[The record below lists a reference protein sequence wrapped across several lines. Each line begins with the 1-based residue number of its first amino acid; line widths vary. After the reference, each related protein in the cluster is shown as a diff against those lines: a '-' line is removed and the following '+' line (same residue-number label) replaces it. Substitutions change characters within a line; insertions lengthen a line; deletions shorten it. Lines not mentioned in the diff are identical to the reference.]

1 MRLSNV
7 TILIAGG
14 GIGGVSAALALAQR
28 GFKVRVLERA
38 AEFGEIGFGIQ
49 LGPNAFDMLD
59 RLGVREALEATAF
72 YPNNLVMQDAISGK
86 EVSRIHLKGAFRKQY
101 KWPYA
106 VIHRRDLHGALLDAC
121 RDKPE
126 LVSLETSSG
135 LKAFRQDGERV
146 LVTLDDGREIEGGM
160 LICAD
165 GLRSVG
171 RQQILGDGEPRVS
184 GHVAHRGVV
193 PMDQVTD
200 TRFVDDMVIWAGPNL
215 HLVQY
220 RLRGGTVLNNVCVIE
235 SEEYKQGKE
244 DWGTM
249 EEVRRTF
256 AGTVPYV
263 RDALR
268 FISTERRWAMCD
280 RDPKPGWTQG
290 NATLLGDAAHPTLQY
305 LAQGACMAMED
316 GVVLAAKLAARGG
329 GSGNNGSGASVNAT
343 LQAYEAERYL
353 RAARITLTSRFFGH
367 VCHAGGGA
375 RDLRNHLAAQRG
387 PENFFEVDWIYR
399 GIAV

>member
-1 MRLSNV
+1 M

-14 GIGGVSAALALAQR
+14 GIGGVSAALALAQK

-49 LGPNAFDMLD
+49 LGPNAFAMLD
-59 RLGVREALEATAF
+59 RLGVRQALEATAF
-72 YPNNLVMQDAISGK
+72 FPNNLVMQDATNGR
-86 EVSRIHLKGAFRKQY
+86 EVSRIHLKGAFRQKY

-135 LKAFRQDGERV
+135 LKSFKQDKGRV
-146 LVTLDDGREIEGGM
+146 QVTLEDGREIEGEM

-165 GLRSVG
+165 GLRSAG
-171 RQQILGDGEPRVS
+171 RQQIIGDGEPRVS

-193 PMDQVTD
+193 PMDKVSD
-200 TRFVDDMVIWAGPNL
+200 TRFVDDMVIWVGPNL

-235 SEEYKQGKE
+235 SEQYKQGRE
-244 DWGTM
+244 QWGGM
-249 EEVRRTF
+249 DEVQHIF
-256 AGTVPYV
+256 AGMVPYV
-263 RDALR
+263 RDALS
-268 FISTERRWAMCD
+268 FISTERSWVMCD
-280 RDPKPGWTQG
+280 REPTAGWTQG
-290 NATLLGDAAHPTLQY
+290 NVTLLGDAAHPTLQY

-316 GVVLAAKLAARGG
+316 GVVLAAEMAKRAA
-329 GSGNNGSGASVNAT
+329 SASPAPVNAT
-343 LQAYEAERYL
+343 LQAYEEARYL

-375 RDLRNHLAAQRG
+375 RDLRNHLAGQRG

-399 GIAV
+399 GIEV

>member
-1 MRLSNV
+1 M

-14 GIGGVSAALALAQR
+14 GIGGVSAALALALK

-38 AEFGEIGFGIQ
+38 PEFGEIGFGIQ

-59 RLGVREALEATAF
+59 KLGVREALESTAF
-72 YPNNLVMQDAISGK
+72 FPNNLVMQDAISGQ

-121 RDKPE
+121 RAKPD

-135 LKAFRQDGERV
+135 LKGFRQDGSKV
-146 LVTLDDGREIEGGM
+146 QVTLEDGREVEGDM

-171 RQQILGDGEPRVS
+171 RQQILKDGEPRVS

-193 PMDQVTD
+193 PMDQVSD
-200 TRFVDDMVIWAGPNL
+200 TRFVDDMVIWVGPNL

-244 DWGTM
+244 QWGGM
-249 EEVRRTF
+249 DEVQRIF
-256 AGTVPYV
+256 EPTVPYV
-263 RDALR
+263 RDALK
-268 FISTERRWAMCD
+268 FISTERSWAMCD
-280 RDPKPGWTQG
+280 RDPRPGWTVG
-290 NATLLGDAAHPTLQY
+290 NVTLLGDAAHPTLQY

-316 GVVLAAKLAARGG
+316 GVVLAGKMAARGTDG
-329 GSGNNGSGASVNAT
+329 KSSSVNAT
-343 LQAYEAERYL
+343 LQEYEAERYL

-387 PENFFEVDWIYR
+387 TENFFEVDWIYR
-399 GIAV
+399 GITV

>member
-1 MRLSNV
+1 M

-14 GIGGVSAALALAQR
+14 GIGGVSAALALAQK
-28 GFKVRVLERA
+28 GFEVRVLERA
-38 AEFGEIGFGIQ
+38 PEFGEIGFGIQ

-59 RLGVREALEATAF
+59 RLGVREALEETAF
-72 YPNNLVMQDAISGK
+72 YPNNLVMQDATTGR
-86 EVSRIHLKGAFRKQY
+86 EVSRIHLKGAFREKY

-121 RDKPE
+121 RALPE
-126 LVSLETSSG
+126 RVSLETSSG
-135 LKAFRQDGERV
+135 LQSFTQEGGRV
-146 LVTLDDGREIEGGM
+146 RAHLEDGREVEGDL

-171 RQQILGDGEPRVS
+171 RQQIIGDGEPRVS

-193 PMDQVTD
+193 PMDAVTD
-200 TRFVDDMVIWAGPNL
+200 TRFVDDMVIWVGPGL

-235 SEEYKQGKE
+235 SEEYKQGRE
-244 DWGTM
+244 PWGGM
-249 EEVRRTF
+249 DEVERFFSATI
-256 AGTVPYV
+256 PYV
-263 RDALR
+263 RESLR
-268 FISTERRWAMCD
+268 FISHERRWAMCD

-290 NATLLGDAAHPTLQY
+290 HVTLLGDAAHPTLQY

-316 GVVLAAKLAARGG
+316 GVVLARKLAGG
-329 GSGNNGSGASVNAT
+329 DGPVSAA

-367 VCHAGGGA
+367 VCHASGGA
-375 RDLRNHLAAQRG
+375 RDLRNHLASQRG
-387 PENFFEVDWIYR
+387 DENFFEVDWIYR
-399 GIAV
+399 GIEV

>member
-1 MRLSNV
+1 M

-38 AEFGEIGFGIQ
+38 PEFGEIGFGIQ

-59 RLGVREALEATAF
+59 KLGVREALEATAF
-72 YPNNLVMQDAISGK
+72 FPNNLVMQDATNGR
-86 EVSRIHLKGAFRKQY
+86 EVSRIHLKGTFRQHY

-121 RDKPE
+121 RDKPD

-135 LKAFRQDGERV
+135 LKSFTQDGARV
-146 LVTLDDGREIEGGM
+146 QATLDDGRQVEGEM

-171 RQQILGDGEPRVS
+171 RQQILKDGEPRVS

-200 TRFVDDMVIWAGPNL
+200 TRYVDDMVIWVGPNL

-235 SEEYKQGKE
+235 SEQYKQGRAQ
-244 DWGTM
+244 WGGM
-249 EEVRRTF
+249 DEVEEIF
-256 AGTVPYV
+256 SGMIPYV
-263 RDALR
+263 RESLR
-268 FISTERRWAMCD
+268 FISHEKSWAMCD
-280 RDPKPGWTQG
+280 RDPKPGWTDG
-290 NATLLGDAAHPTLQY
+290 RVTLLGDAAHPTLQY

-316 GVVLAAKLAARGG
+316 GVVLAQKLAANQGTDAA
-329 GSGNNGSGASVNAT
+329 SLGAA
-343 LQAYEAERYL
+343 LQAYEDARYL

-375 RDLRNHLAAQRG
+375 RDLRNHLASQRG

-399 GIAV
+399 GIGV

>member
-1 MRLSNV
+1 M

-14 GIGGVSAALALAQR
+14 GIGGVSAALALAQK
-28 GFKVRVLERA
+28 GFQVRVLERA
-38 AEFGEIGFGIQ
+38 PEFGEIGFGIQ

-59 RLGVREALEATAF
+59 KLGVREALEATAF
-72 YPNNLVMQDAISGK
+72 YPNNLVMQDAVSGK
-86 EVSRIHLKGAFRKQY
+86 EVSRIHLKGAFRQKY

-121 RDKPE
+121 RAKPE

-135 LKAFRQDGERV
+135 LASFKQDGAKV
-146 LVTLDDGREIEGGM
+146 QVTLDDGREVEGDM

-171 RQQILGDGEPRVS
+171 RQQIIGDGEPRSS

-235 SEEYKQGKE
+235 SQEYKEGRE
-244 DWGTM
+244 DWGSM
-249 EEVRRTF
+249 DEVRRTF
-256 AGTVPYV
+256 ECTVPYV

-268 FISTERRWAMCD
+268 FISTERSWRMCD
-280 RDPKPGWTQG
+280 RDPMPGWTQG

-316 GVVLAAKLAARGG
+316 GVVLASKLAARA
-329 GSGNNGSGASVNAT
+329 SGRSDVSVSDT

-353 RAARITLTSRFFGH
+353 RAARITLTSRFFGQ

-375 RDLRNHLAAQRG
+375 RDLRNHLGAQRG
-387 PENFFEVDWIYR
+387 AENFFEVDWIYR
-399 GIAV
+399 GIGV

>member
-1 MRLSNV
+1 M

-72 YPNNLVMQDAISGK
+72 FPNNLVMQDAVSGK
-86 EVSRIHLKGAFRKQY
+86 EVSRIHLKGAFRRQY

-121 RDKPE
+121 RAKPE

-135 LKAFRQDGERV
+135 LKSFKQDGERM
-146 LVTLDDGREIEGGM
+146 LVTLDDGREVEGGM

-171 RQQILGDGEPRVS
+171 RQQILKDGEPRVS

-193 PMDQVTD
+193 PMEQVSD

-235 SEEYKQGKE
+235 SEQYKQGRQN
-244 DWGTM
+244 WGGM
-249 EEVRRTF
+249 DEVEQIF
-256 AGTVPYV
+256 SGTVPYV

-268 FISTERRWAMCD
+268 FISTERSWVMCD
-280 RDPKPGWTQG
+280 RDPKPGWTAG

-316 GVVLAAKLAARGG
+316 GVVLAAKMAGRGDT
-329 GSGNNGSGASVNAT
+329 SINAT
-343 LQAYEAERYL
+343 LQAYETERYL

-387 PENFFEVDWIYR
+387 TENFFEVDWIYR
-399 GIAV
+399 GIEA

>member
-1 MRLSNV
+1 M

-14 GIGGVSAALALAQR
+14 GIGGVSAALALAQQ

-38 AEFGEIGFGIQ
+38 PEFGEIGFGIQ
-49 LGPNAFDMLD
+49 LGPNAFAMLD
-59 RLGVREALEATAF
+59 RLGVREALEQSAF
-72 YPNNLVMQDAISGK
+72 YPNNLVMQDATNGK
-86 EVSRIHLKGAFRKQY
+86 EVSRIHLKGAFRQKY

-121 RDKPE
+121 LAKPG

-135 LKAFRQDGERV
+135 LKSFKQDGTKV
-146 LVTLDDGREIEGGM
+146 QATLDDGREVEGDM

-165 GLRSVG
+165 GLRSAG
-171 RQQILGDGEPRVS
+171 REQILADGEPRVS

-193 PMDQVTD
+193 PMDKVTD
-200 TRFVDDMVIWAGPNL
+200 TRFVDDMVIWVGPYL

-220 RLRGGTVLNNVCVIE
+220 RLRGGTVLNNVVVIE
-235 SEEYKQGKE
+235 SEEYKQGKAE
-244 DWGTM
+244 WGGFG
-249 EEVRRTF
+249 EVQRLF
-256 AGTVPYV
+256 SGMIPYV
-263 RDALR
+263 RDALS
-268 FISTERRWAMCD
+268 FISNERSWVMCD

-290 NATLLGDAAHPTLQY
+290 NVTLLGDAAHPTLQY

-316 GVVLAAKLAARGG
+316 GVVLAQKLGRRNAPL
-329 GSGNNGSGASVNAT
+329 NSV
-343 LQAYEAERYL
+343 LQAYESERYL

-367 VCHAGGGA
+367 VCHAAGGA
-375 RDLRNHLAAQRG
+375 RDLRNHLGGLRG

-399 GIAV
+399 GIDLDAA

>member
-1 MRLSNV
+1 M

-14 GIGGVSAALALAQR
+14 GIGGVSAALALAQK

-38 AEFGEIGFGIQ
+38 PEFGEIGFGIQ
-49 LGPNAFDMLD
+49 LGPNAIEMLD
-59 RLGVREALEATAF
+59 RLGVREALEATAVF
-72 YPNNLVMQDAISGK
+72 PNNLVMQDATNGR
-86 EVSRIHLKGAFRKQY
+86 EVSRIHLKGAFRQKY

-121 RDKPE
+121 RDKPD

-135 LKAFRQDGERV
+135 LKSFKQDGDRV
-146 LVTLDDGREIEGGM
+146 QVTLDDGREVEGEM

-165 GLRSVG
+165 GLRSAG
-171 RQQILGDGEPRVS
+171 RQQIIGDGEPRVS
-184 GHVAHRGVV
+184 GHVARRGVV
-193 PMDQVTD
+193 PIEQVTD
-200 TRFVDDMVIWAGPNL
+200 TRFIDDMVIWVGPNL

-235 SEEYKQGKE
+235 SEQYKQGKP
-244 DWGTM
+244 DWGGM
-249 EEVRRTF
+249 DEVERIF
-256 AGTVPYV
+256 SGMVPYV

-268 FISTERRWAMCD
+268 FISTERSWPMCD
-280 RDPKPGWTQG
+280 RDPTSGWTRG
-290 NATLLGDAAHPTLQY
+290 NVTLLGDAAHPTLQY

-316 GVVLAAKLAARGG
+316 GVVLAAKMAARKGT
-329 GSGNNGSGASVNAT
+329 SVNET
-343 LQAYEAERYL
+343 LQAYEEARYL

-375 RDLRNHLAAQRG
+375 RDLRNQLAGQRG
-387 PENFFEVDWIYR
+387 PENFYEVDWIYR

>member
-1 MRLSNV
+1 M

-14 GIGGVSAALALAQR
+14 GIGGVSAALALAHK

-38 AEFGEIGFGIQ
+38 PEFGEIGFGIQ
-49 LGPNAFDMLD
+49 LGPNAFDMLA
-59 RLGVREALEATAF
+59 RLGIREALEATAF
-72 YPNNLVMQDAISGK
+72 FPDNLVMQDAVSGQ

-106 VIHRRDLHGALLDAC
+106 VIHRRDLHGALLDGC
-121 RDKPE
+121 RALPE
-126 LVSLETSSG
+126 LVSLEVSSG
-135 LKAFRQDGERV
+135 LKSFRQDGGRV
-146 LVTLDDGREIEGGM
+146 QATLEDGREVEGEM

-171 RQQILGDGEPRVS
+171 RQQIIGDGEPRVS
-184 GHVAHRGVV
+184 GHIARRGVV

-200 TRFVDDMVIWAGPNL
+200 TRFLNDMVIWTGPGL

-235 SEEYKQGKE
+235 SEEFKQGKE
-244 DWGTM
+244 DWGGM
-249 EEVRRTF
+249 DEVQRTF
-256 AGTVPYV
+256 ECTVPYV
-263 RDALR
+263 RDALK
-268 FISTERRWAMCD
+268 FISPERAWAMCD
-280 RDPKPGWTQG
+280 RDPKSGWVQG
-290 NATLLGDAAHPTLQY
+290 NAALLGDAAHPTLQY

-316 GVVLAAKLAARGG
+316 GVVLAARMAARGN
-329 GSGNNGSGASVNAT
+329 SSINAV
-343 LQAYEAERYL
+343 LQQYEAERYL

-375 RDLRNHLAAQRG
+375 RDLRNYLAGQRG

-399 GIAV
+399 GITV

>member
-1 MRLSNV
+1 M

-14 GIGGVSAALALAQR
+14 GIGGISAALALAQK

-38 AEFGEIGFGIQ
+38 PEFGEIGFGIQ
-49 LGPNAFDMLD
+49 LGPNAFEMLE

-72 YPNNLVMQDAISGK
+72 FPNNLVMQDATNGR
-86 EVSRIHLKGAFRKQY
+86 EVSRIHLKGAFRHQY

-135 LKAFRQDGERV
+135 LKSFRQDGGRV
-146 LVTLDDGREIEGGM
+146 QVTLDDGREVEGEM

-165 GLRSVG
+165 GLRSAG
-171 RQQILGDGEPRVS
+171 RQQIIGDGEPRVS

-193 PMDQVTD
+193 PMDKVSD
-200 TRFVDDMVIWAGPNL
+200 TRFVDDMVIWVGPNL

-235 SEEYKQGKE
+235 SEEYKQGRA
-244 DWGTM
+244 DWGSM
-249 EEVRRTF
+249 DEVRRIF
-256 AGTVPYV
+256 SGMVPYV
-263 RDALR
+263 RDALG
-268 FISTERRWAMCD
+268 FISTERSWVMCD
-280 RDPKPGWTQG
+280 REPTAGWTQG
-290 NATLLGDAAHPTLQY
+290 NVTLLGDAAHPTLQY

-316 GVVLAAKLAARGG
+316 GVVLAAKMAAR
-329 GSGNNGSGASVNAT
+329 NGAPVNQT
-343 LQAYEAERYL
+343 LQSYEDARYL

-375 RDLRNHLAAQRG
+375 RDLRNHLAGQRG

-399 GIAV
+399 GIEV

>member
-1 MRLSNV
+1 M

-14 GIGGVSAALALAQR
+14 GIGGVTAALALAQR

-59 RLGVREALEATAF
+59 KLGVREALETTAF
-72 YPNNLVMQDAISGK
+72 FPNNLVMQDATNGK
-86 EVSRIHLKGAFRKQY
+86 EVSRIHLKGLFRQQY

-121 RDKPE
+121 RDKPD

-135 LKAFRQDGERV
+135 LKSFTQDGDRV
-146 LVTLDDGREIEGGM
+146 QVTLDDGRQVEGEM

-171 RQQILGDGEPRVS
+171 RQQILKDGEPRVS

-200 TRFVDDMVIWAGPNL
+200 RRYLDDMVIWVGPNL

-235 SEEYKQGKE
+235 SEQYKQGRE
-244 DWGTM
+244 QWGGM
-249 EEVRRTF
+249 DEVQEIF
-256 AGTVPYV
+256 SGMIPYV
-263 RDALR
+263 RDALG
-268 FISTERRWAMCD
+268 FISKERSWVMCD

-290 NATLLGDAAHPTLQY
+290 RVTLLGDAAHPTLQY

-316 GVVLAAKLAARGG
+316 GVVLAQKMAARK
-329 GSGNNGSGASVNAT
+329 GAPEVPLSAT
-343 LQAYEAERYL
+343 LQAYEDERYL

-375 RDLRNHLAAQRG
+375 RDLRNHLAGQRD

-399 GIAV
+399 GIKL

>member
-1 MRLSNV
+1 M

-14 GIGGVSAALALAQR
+14 GIGGVSAALALAHK

-38 AEFGEIGFGIQ
+38 PEFGEIGFGIQ
-49 LGPNAFDMLD
+49 LGPNAMEMLD
-59 RLGVREALEATAF
+59 QLGVREALEHTAF
-72 YPNNLVMQDAISGK
+72 YPNNLVMQDAVNGK
-86 EVSRIHLKGAFRKQY
+86 EVSRIHLKGAFRQRY

-121 RDKPE
+121 RDKPD

-135 LKAFRQDGERV
+135 LKSFRQDGARV
-146 LVTLDDGREIEGGM
+146 LATLEDGREIEGDM

-165 GLRSVG
+165 GLRSAG
-171 RQQILGDGEPRVS
+171 RQQIIGDGEPRVS
-184 GHVAHRGVV
+184 GHIARRGVV
-193 PMDQVTD
+193 PMEQVTD
-200 TRFVDDMVIWAGPNL
+200 TRFLDDMVIWVGPRL

-235 SEEYKQGKE
+235 SKEYEEGKK
-244 DWGTM
+244 DWGGM
-249 EEVRRTF
+249 DEVTRTF
-256 AGTVPYV
+256 EGMVPYV

-268 FISTERRWAMCD
+268 FISTERSWPMCD
-280 RDPKPGWTQG
+280 REPTSGWTTS
-290 NATLLGDAAHPTLQY
+290 NVTLLGDAAHPTLQY

-316 GVVLAAKLAARGG
+316 GVVLAAKMAARGDK
-329 GSGNNGSGASVNAT
+329 SINSV
-343 LQAYEAERYL
+343 LQSYEEARYL

-367 VCHAGGGA
+367 VCHAGGGQ

-387 PENFFEVDWIYR
+387 NENFFEVDWIYR
-399 GIAV
+399 GIEV

>member
-1 MRLSNV
+1 V

-86 EVSRIHLKGAFRKQY
+86 EVSRIHLKGAFRQQY

-165 GLRSVG
+165 GLRSAG

-200 TRFVDDMVIWAGPNL
+200 TRFVDDMVIWVGPNL

-249 EEVRRTF
+249 EEVHRTF

-316 GVVLAAKLAARGG
+316 GVVLAAKLAARGT
-329 GSGNNGSGASVNAT
+329 GSGGASINAT

-387 PENFFEVDWIYR
+387 TENFFEVDWIYR
-399 GIAV
+399 GITV